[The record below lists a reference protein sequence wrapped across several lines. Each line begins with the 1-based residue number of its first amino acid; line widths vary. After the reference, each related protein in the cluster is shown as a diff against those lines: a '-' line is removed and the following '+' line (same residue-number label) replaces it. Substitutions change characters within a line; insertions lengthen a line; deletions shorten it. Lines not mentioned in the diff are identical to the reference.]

1 MATRGFQPL
10 PVRRLEPSLVW
21 PLNLYDEE
29 LDTAV
34 YRGRRITIVG
44 VRRAELNLQLLPEVL
59 RELAR
64 QQLEEYQQDRK
75 SR

>member
-1 MATRGFQPL
+1 
-10 PVRRLEPSLVW
+10 
-21 PLNLYDEE
+21 LYDEE